1 MAATNIIVF
10 MIFVYL
16 GWHVP
21 THLPLLEG
29 ALRSECEGESAV
41 SSTVLAHDY
50 VSTNFGRD
58 GAALFRRQVPA
69 NPVRNL
75 HLLVEAPLPRD
86 VSVEV

>member
-1 MAATNIIVF
+1 

-29 ALRSECEGESAV
+29 ALRSECEGESTV

-50 VSTNFGRD
+50 VGANFRRD
-58 GAALFRRQVPA
+58 GAAFLRRQVAA

-75 HLLVEAPLPRD
+75 HPLGAAPLPRD
-86 VSVEV
+86 LSVG